1 MIHKQYE
8 KFKGKICTILTAP
21 TSFPFRDPKQHAE
34 FFTGEVVEVD
44 AYGIKIKN
52 LNNGTF
58 GFFAYPLIGI
68 VEEQTVSKSDPNYQK
83 IKDELGKQKPMLIKN
98 PAANASASSVPTG
111 LYGNATTGATTF
123 LPIEEMTKMAKKIKE
138 R

>member
-44 AYGIKIKN
+44 SYGVKIKN
-52 LNNGTF
+52 LNNNTF
-58 GFFAYPLIGI
+58 GFFAYPLIGV

-83 IKDELGKQKPMLIKN
+83 IKDELEKKEPKKPAPK
-98 PAANASASSVPTG
+98 AGGS
-111 LYGNATTGATTF
+111 TTF
-123 LPIEEMTKMAKKIKE
+123 MSVQEMTNIAKKIKE
-138 R
+138 S

>member
-44 AYGIKIKN
+44 AYGVKIKN
-52 LNNGTF
+52 LNNNTF
-58 GFFAYPLIGI
+58 GFFSYPLIGI

-83 IKDELGKQKPMLIKN
+83 IKDELEKKEPKKPIL
-98 PAANASASSVPTG
+98 STG
-111 LYGNATTGATTF
+111 GSTTF
-123 LPIEEMTKMAKKIKE
+123 MPIEEMTKMAKKIKE

>member
-44 AYGIKIKN
+44 SYGIKIKN
-52 LNNGTF
+52 LNNNTF
-58 GFFAYPLIGI
+58 GFFSYPLIGV
-68 VEEQTVSKSDPNYQK
+68 VEEQTISKSDPNYQK
-83 IKDELGKQKPMLIKN
+83 IKDELEKKEPKKAVQH
-98 PAANASASSVPTG
+98 PTSFKAG
-111 LYGNATTGATTF
+111 GSTTF
-123 LPIEEMTKMAKKIKE
+123 MSVEEMTNIAKKIKE
-138 R
+138 N